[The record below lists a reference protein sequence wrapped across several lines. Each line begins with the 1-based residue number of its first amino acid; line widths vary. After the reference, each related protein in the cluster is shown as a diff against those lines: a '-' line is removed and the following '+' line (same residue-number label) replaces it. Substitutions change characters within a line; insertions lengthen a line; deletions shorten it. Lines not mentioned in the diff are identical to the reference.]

1 MNACHIVFILID
13 LRIPFAQSLK
23 DKRQPVRSL
32 KQRLKN
38 KFNLS
43 IAEIDALDDWKRAVL
58 GVTMVSNDKRYLDK
72 QSSLIEQAVLEMTE
86 LELVEFNR
94 EYL

>member
-1 MNACHIVFILID
+1 MNTCHIVFILID
-13 LRIPFAQSLK
+13 LHIPYAQSLK

-38 KFNLS
+38 RFNIS
-43 IAEIDALDDWKRAVL
+43 IAEIDALDEWKRAVL
-58 GVTMVSNDKRYLDK
+58 GLTMISNDKRYLDK
-72 QSSLIEQAVLEMTE
+72 QSSLIEQVILEVTE
-86 LELVEFNR
+86 LELVAFNR

>member
-1 MNACHIVFILID
+1 MNTCHIIFILID
-13 LRIPFAQSLK
+13 LRIPYAQSLK

-38 KFNLS
+38 RFNIS
-43 IAEIDALDDWKRAVL
+43 IAEVDALDEWKRAVL
-58 GVTMVSNDKRYLDK
+58 GVTMVSNDKRYLHK
-72 QSSLIEQAVLEMTE
+72 QSSLIEQAILEITE
-86 LELVEFNR
+86 LELVAFNC